1 MLNREGL
8 ELRAAFF
15 RYVRHFFESEG
26 FIEVDTPLRQ
36 EVIIPEAHIH
46 PLMSE
51 GFFLQTSPE
60 LFMKR
65 LLAAGCDKI
74 FQICRCFR
82 KDERGRKHLE
92 EFTMLEWYRLEA
104 GVPSLMKDCEAL
116 LRFVLPKLLRFCDD
130 KGRSVPPSLAQLE
143 DRVWRPWLRLTVAE
157 AFERSSSI
165 SLERALEE
173 QLFEE
178 TLVEYIEPELGRE
191 APLFLYEY
199 PIQLASLARAS
210 KKTPNV
216 AERFE
221 LYVDGLE
228 LANGFAELTDPEEQR
243 QRFDEELKSL
253 RAQGYTQ
260 YTMPEQFLEDLGKI
274 DEAAGIAFG
283 LDRLFML
290 CLGAER
296 LQEVVPFS

>member
-1 MLNREGL
+1 MLNRENL

-15 RYVRHFFESEG
+15 RYVREFFETQG

-36 EVIIPEAHIH
+36 QVIIPEAHIH

-51 GFFLQTSPE
+51 GCFLQTSPE

-65 LLAAGCDKI
+65 LLAAGCDNI

-82 KDERGRKHLE
+82 KDERGRNHLE
-92 EFTMLEWYRLEA
+92 EFTMLEWYRLDA
-104 GVPSLMKDCEAL
+104 GLDSLMADCESL
-116 LRFVLPKLLRFCDD
+116 LRFVLSRLVAFYGDRGQPVP
-130 KGRSVPPSLAQLE
+130 RSLVRLG
-143 DRVWRPWLRLTVAE
+143 DCVNRRWIRLTVAE
-157 AFERSSSI
+157 AFADFSPV
-165 SLERALEE
+165 LLDKALEE

-178 TLVEYIEPELGRE
+178 ILVEYIEPELGRE
-191 APLFLYEY
+191 APFFLYEY
-199 PIQLASLARAS
+199 PLALASLARQS
-210 KKTPNV
+210 KKNPNV

-221 LYVDGLE
+221 VYIDGLE

-243 QRFDEELKSL
+243 QRFGEELKML
-253 RAQGYTQ
+253 HAQGYTQ
-260 YTMPEQFLEDLGKI
+260 YTMPEQFLKDLEKI

-283 LDRLFML
+283 LDRLLML

-296 LQEVVPFS
+296 LQQIVPFS

>member
-1 MLNREGL
+1 MLNREVL

-15 RYVRHFFESEG
+15 RYLRQFFEMQG

-36 EVIIPEAHIH
+36 ETIIPEAHIH

-51 GFFLQTSPE
+51 GCFLQTSPE

-65 LLAAGCDKI
+65 LLALGCDPI

-82 KDERGRKHLE
+82 KDERGRHHLE
-92 EFTMLEWYRLEA
+92 EFTMLEWYRLDA
-104 GVPSLMKDCEAL
+104 GLDSLMADCESL
-116 LRFVLPKLLRFCDD
+116 LRFLLLRLLGFYRDT
-130 KGRSVPPSLAQLE
+130 GRSVPSSL
-143 DRVWRPWLRLTVAE
+143 LRLEQRVHLPWRRLTIAE
-157 AFERSSSI
+157 AFEQFSPV
-165 SLERALEE
+165 SLTKAQED
-173 QLFEE
+173 QIFEE
-178 TLVEYIEPELGRE
+178 ILVEYIEPELGKE

-199 PIQLASLARAS
+199 PLALASLARAS
-210 KKTPNV
+210 KSSPGV

-221 LYVDGLE
+221 LYIDGLE

-243 QRFDEELKSL
+243 QRFDEELHML
-253 RAQGYTQ
+253 YAQGYTQ
-260 YTMPEQFLEDLGKI
+260 YTMPEEFLEDLGKI

-283 LDRLFML
+283 LDRLLML

-296 LQEVVPFS
+296 LEQVVPFS